1 MDFKRFNI
9 SPMVSNILLIIVI
22 ACSAAVMYTINQI
35 DQIINV
41 NLYDYGLTGDA
52 GWSVPYQNFKWIAYG
67 SLTGTIIVC
76 AAVMALG
83 FLKIKQEQ
91 ETNAAPKEKQPIY
104 QTIPE
109 SIISQRKIE
118 EPKPIITSQKS
129 QPEKEQKEKKNKIS
143 NKQVSTTTTSSTA
156 NGVCPACKKSYS
168 QSLVML
174 DFEDGK
180 SKLVN
185 VCPNC
190 NHILGDSEQKTQ

>member
-22 ACSAAVMYTINQI
+22 ACSVAVMYTINQI

-52 GWSVPYQNFKWIAYG
+52 GWSVPYQNFKWISYG
-67 SLTGTIIVC
+67 ALSGTIIVC

-91 ETNAAPKEKQPIY
+91 ETNATPKPQPIY
-104 QTIPE
+104 QTQTTPSYTQPKTE
-109 SIISQRKIE
+109 ETHTPIISNLKSKAAATKEDKKAKQN
-118 EPKPIITSQKS
+118 KP
-129 QPEKEQKEKKNKIS
+129 S
-143 NKQVSTTTTSSTA
+143 NYTTNTPSNV
-156 NGVCPACKKSYS
+156 NGVCPGCKKTFT
-168 QSLVML
+168 QSVVML
-174 DFEDGK
+174 DFEGGK

-185 VCPNC
+185 VCPHC
-190 NHILGDSEQKTQ
+190 NYVLGDADNKQ